1 MPNRMISLER
11 NTNETQIDLTLD
23 LDGTGRYEVDTGCGF
38 LNHML
43 ELFARHGR
51 FDLVL
56 TCHGDVEVDYHHTT
70 EDVGIALGQAFA
82 RALGDMRG
90 IQRYGSFYLPMDEAL
105 ILCAVDFSGRCT
117 LNWDI
122 RCQTEKVGDFDV
134 ECAKEFWLGFA
145 RSVPATVHFVQFAG
159 HCREDLRRPQLRNSF
174 HERTAGM
181 IAIID
186 YGVGN
191 LFSLKSSLKQLGL
204 EAVVT
209 ADADTIRKADRLI
222 LPGVGAFADA
232 MAKLEATGLVPVIKT
247 EAEKKPL
254 LGICLGMQLLFEKSY
269 EYGEHAGL
277 GFVKGEVCPLEPDLA
292 DKSLKVPQIGWNAL
306 HIVKDDPLFQY
317 IREGEYVYYVHSYY
331 GKNCTESTLATSEYS
346 IPVTGAVRAGKVYG
360 TQFHPE
366 KSGDTGLRILKAFS
380 EL

>member
-1 MPNRMISLER
+1 
-11 NTNETQIDLTLD
+11 
-23 LDGTGRYEVDTGCGF
+23 
-38 LNHML
+38 
-43 ELFARHGR
+43 
-51 FDLVL
+51 
-56 TCHGDVEVDYHHTT
+56 
-70 EDVGIALGQAFA
+70 
-82 RALGDMRG
+82 
-90 IQRYGSFYLPMDEAL
+90 
-105 ILCAVDFSGRCT
+105 
-117 LNWDI
+117 
-122 RCQTEKVGDFDV
+122 
-134 ECAKEFWLGFA
+134 
-145 RSVPATVHFVQFAG
+145 
-159 HCREDLRRPQLRNSF
+159 
-174 HERTAGM
+174 M

-191 LFSLKSSLKQLGL
+191 LFSLASSLKSLGL
-204 EAVVT
+204 ETKVT
-209 ADADTIRKADRLI
+209 RDAAAIRAADHII

-232 MAKLEATGLVPVIKT
+232 MAKLEATGLVPVIKQ
-247 EAEKKPL
+247 EVEHKPL

-277 GFVKGEVCPLEPDLA
+277 GFIQGEVCPLEPDLT